1 MNPVFYLFQALVL
14 YHLVRAIYGSQR
26 RWLSVGYAV
35 LGLVAFGAI
44 SLTATAILGK
54 VYDGDDFTTAVVST
68 NKFID
73 MLGWFQFVPS
83 LIGAAIPPRRK

>member
-14 YHLVRAIYGSQR
+14 YHLVRVIYGSQR

-44 SLTATAILGK
+44 SLAATAILGK
-54 VYDGDDFTTAVVST
+54 VYDGDDFATAVAGT

-73 MLGWFQFVPS
+73 MLGWFQLVPS

>member
-14 YHLVRAIYGSQR
+14 YHLVRAIYGSQN

-35 LGLVAFGAI
+35 LGGMAFGA
-44 SLTATAILGK
+44 LMLVAVAILGK

-68 NKFID
+68 NKIVD
-73 MLGWFQFVPS
+73 MLSWFQFVPS